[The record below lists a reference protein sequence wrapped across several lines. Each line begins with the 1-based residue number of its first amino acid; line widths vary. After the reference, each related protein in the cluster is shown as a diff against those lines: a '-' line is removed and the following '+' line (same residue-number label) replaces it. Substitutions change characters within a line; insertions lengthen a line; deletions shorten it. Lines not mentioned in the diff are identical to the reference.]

1 MYKAYVTSNSVR
13 PLHVGYFRLGEAP
26 SSNTRSTR
34 THQISHSRTK
44 NIGSRLLWNDCKTSG
59 SSASQRD
66 RRRMNMTVH
75 ASMRSFKV
83 IVTPGAGSRD
93 ARRTM
98 HGDTSDIEV
107 LRRSGSSSVSRFQA
121 RRSRSAGSML
131 KALSVSRMREVGGA
145 DV

>member
-1 MYKAYVTSNSVR
+1 
-13 PLHVGYFRLGEAP
+13 
-26 SSNTRSTR
+26 
-34 THQISHSRTK
+34 
-44 NIGSRLLWNDCKTSG
+44 
-59 SSASQRD
+59 
-66 RRRMNMTVH
+66 
-75 ASMRSFKV
+75 
-83 IVTPGAGSRD
+83 
-93 ARRTM
+93 M